1 MSKKIPI
8 FYSAMLLT
16 AVNLLLRLAGT
27 SFQVYLSGRIGAE
40 GIGLLQLVMSVG
52 SLAMVI
58 GMAGIRTATMY
69 LAAEERGRGTKKNLP
84 RVLSGCICYS
94 LICSAVVAV
103 AVSSF
108 SPILAGKWIG
118 NPNTEQA
125 IRLIA
130 VFLPVNCLCA
140 VLVGFFTGINKI
152 KTLAAVEIAEQICS
166 MACTIMLL
174 HFWAGRDPYKACLAV
189 ILGSGTGACLTLS
202 ALTLLRLMQ
211 RQSAGTYI
219 PVASRLLRTAVPLAL
234 ADNLRTGISTVEN
247 LMVPKRLALFP
258 GTVSALA
265 SFGIVCGM
273 VFPILTF
280 PMAILFGLTELI
292 IPELARCNAAGSTI
306 RIQYLVKKCLRIALL
321 FGALCSGILYLCAD
335 SLCLRL
341 YSEPLAGTY
350 LKWFAPL
357 AIMLYCD
364 SMTDAMIKGLGEQK
378 ISVLFNIITN
388 IMDVVLLFVL
398 LPKYGIAGYFLSFLV
413 THLINFILSL
423 RHLLRISKIR
433 IDIRTPV
440 LTVICTVVAV
450 IICSHLK
457 NGLLCAVAFSIILL
471 CGLYLLGIVRKEDAL
486 WLAGLVA
493 KEKAGQCSLPGK

>member
-1 MSKKIPI
+1 MSKKLPI
-8 FYSAMLLT
+8 FYSALLLT
-16 AVNLLLRLAGT
+16 GVNLLLRFAGT

-94 LICSAVVAV
+94 LICSTVVAV

-108 SPILAGKWIG
+108 SPFLAGKWIG

-166 MACTIMLL
+166 MICTITLL
-174 HFWAGRDPYKACLAV
+174 HFWAGHDPYKSYLAV
-189 ILGSGTGACLTLS
+189 ILGSGMGACLTLAS
-202 ALTLLRLMQ
+202 LMLLRLMQ
-211 RQSAGTYI
+211 RQPPGAHI
-219 PVASRLLRTAVPLAL
+219 PVTSRLLRTAVPLAL

-247 LMVPKRLALFP
+247 LMVPKRLALSP

-292 IPELARCNAAGSTI
+292 IPELARCNAAGSHH
-306 RIQYLVKKCLRIALL
+306 RIQYLVRKCLRIALL
-321 FGALCSGILYLCAD
+321 FGALCSGILYLSAD
-335 SLCLRL
+335 SLCMRL
-341 YSEPLAGTY
+341 YNEPMAGTY

-364 SMTDAMIKGLGEQK
+364 SMTDAMIKGLGQQK
-378 ISVLFNIITN
+378 VSVLFNITTN
-388 IMDVVLLFVL
+388 IMDVVFLFIL
-398 LPKYGIAGYFLSFLV
+398 LPKYGIAGYFFSFFV
-413 THLINFILSL
+413 THLINFLLSL
-423 RHLLRISKIR
+423 RHLLKISKIR
-433 IDIRTPV
+433 INV
-440 LTVICTVVAV
+440 LTPLLTAACCVLAV
-450 IICSHLK
+450 IVCTHIES
-457 NGLLCAVAFSIILL
+457 GLLCAVAFSVILL
-471 CGLYLLGIVRKEDAL
+471 CGLYLLKVVRKQDIL
-486 WLAGLVA
+486 WLSGLGT
-493 KEKAGQCSLPGK
+493 KEKAGQYSLPGK

>member
-1 MSKKIPI
+1 MSKKLPI

-16 AVNLLLRLAGT
+16 AVNLLLRLVGT

-52 SLAMVI
+52 SLTMVI

-69 LAAEERGRGTKKNLP
+69 LSAEERGRGTNKNLP
-84 RVLSGCICYS
+84 RVLSACIGYS
-94 LICSAVVAV
+94 LICSASVAM
-103 AVSSF
+103 AVTSF
-108 SPILAGKWIG
+108 APYLAGKWIG

-130 VFLPVNCLCA
+130 IFLPVNCLCG
-140 VLVGFFTGINKI
+140 VIVGFFTGINKI
-152 KTLAAVEIAEQICS
+152 KTLAAVEIAEQIFS
-166 MACTIMLL
+166 MLCTITLL
-174 HFWAGRDPYKACLAV
+174 QVWAGHDPYKSCLAV
-189 ILGSGTGACLTLS
+189 ILGSGMGACLTLT
-202 ALTLLRLMQ
+202 ALTLLRLIQ
-211 RQSAGTYI
+211 RQRPDAQI
-219 PVASRLLRTAVPLAL
+219 PVASRLLRTALPLAL

-292 IPELARCNAAGSTI
+292 IPELARCNAAGSHQ
-306 RIQYLVKKCLRIALL
+306 RIHYLVKKCLRIALL

-335 SLCLRL
+335 SLCMRL
-341 YSEPLAGTY
+341 YNEPMAGTY

-364 SMTDAMIKGLGEQK
+364 SMTDAMIKGLGQQK
-378 ISVLFNIITN
+378 ISVLFNITTN
-388 IMDVVLLFVL
+388 IMDVVFLFVL
-398 LPKYGIAGYFLSFLV
+398 LPKYGIAGYFFSFFV
-413 THLINFILSL
+413 THLINFLLSL
-423 RHLLRISKIR
+423 RHLLKISKIR
-433 IDIRTPV
+433 LDVRTPL
-440 LTVICTVVAV
+440 LTVICV
-450 IICSHLK
+450 ILAAMICTHMKSSF
-457 NGLLCAVAFSIILL
+457 LCAAAFSVILL
-471 CGLYLLGIVRKEDAL
+471 CGLYLLKIVKKEDLL
-486 WLAGLVA
+486 WIIGLVA
-493 KEKAGQCSLPGK
+493 KEKAGQHSLPGK